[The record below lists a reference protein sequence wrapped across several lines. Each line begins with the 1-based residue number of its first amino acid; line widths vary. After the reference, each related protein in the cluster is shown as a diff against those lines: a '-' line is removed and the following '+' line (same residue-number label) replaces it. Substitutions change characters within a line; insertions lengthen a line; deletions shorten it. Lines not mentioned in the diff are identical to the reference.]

1 MSRLPRNYL
10 LGLLAG
16 LLLLLVASVAPA
28 PTKPSLPP
36 KLSPMP
42 SPVLRVSAPTMPSS
56 PSPPPT
62 FAGTV
67 FPTPPQQKS
76 PWTPPAGLP
85 DPLVSAATTLFD
97 QGLADPRGGDYR
109 QISVAVGN
117 VWSGDG
123 GVARTHGW
131 ALPASTS
138 GGGRFAVCWN
148 GLVYPVVSVGGPA
161 DLNADVDT
169 LVQADAKIRSAFVK
183 ANPTGSYF
191 RFMHGAIPEGESV
204 SETSFLP
211 IKVCLL
217 LRLGEGDLART
228 FWDAWLSGTPP
239 RHNGNDEALR
249 DPYLTLADEWVWA
262 LFDRAVT
269 AHMRGDDRLA
279 VLDARHLT
287 ALQPVAEAEARRR
300 GYPQY
305 PNGGVHEAAQ
315 PYFPYLGP
323 LPRLLA
329 DEERRA
335 GETTPRPT
343 LTAILAMPDKA
354 ARIAALI
361 RALDQVSARQ
371 NGQPGGVSPDA
382 DPVVQG
388 LVAQGDAAVQPL
400 IDAVRTDTRL
410 TRSVGFGRDFFQ
422 ARSLVSV
429 SGAAYAAL
437 VDILHTSEF
446 SASPPTWEGRAETA
460 AAIQAYWDKYHGF
473 SVAERWY
480 RTLADD
486 GAAPKQWLDAAQE
499 IVRPG
504 DEEVRGGW
512 VVSGPRPNGIPPPPH
527 GESLRRGHTPSVSA
541 LMARRVA
548 AIVALSETRDHDSRQ
563 VFDVGDATTM
573 ALSLASWDPQA
584 ARPVLRA
591 QFGTERKTLAFWK
604 GKVDVTNDALRLTK
618 LTLARVQSGDPAA
631 LSDYLDWLQG
641 TPLKDLPS
649 FRLSDILEPLWRS
662 PDDPVVMRGAAFLF
676 NDPRSPWVPLIQER
690 PGFSTSEY
698 ENLLESPLLG
708 LAPFRRA
715 VLTALADHAVI
726 QSVTLGGPDRQADF
740 QIIRHDVD
748 PFRPAAPQEFPVRR
762 CDLYA
767 WHLSHLDGMPAFGYT
782 WPAAEKDAAIA
793 AAAARLRRY
802 GSRFGAGH
810 PVIRPGEGGF
820 GGPNDIAFLTFPRL
834 TRPATAGDVAGNRA
848 IFTLEAGARVVP
860 LPAFPLPA
868 RWVTDHRYPRRVG
881 VWSVARKK
889 YEPGLGYSQDG
900 NVWQAE
906 ETADGKRFY
915 GFVGP
920 HDIARVPAEDMK
932 FPPPPYVWTPVS
944 DGLDGGLRGAAG
956 DSLPYNLSLRAGEP
970 LPLIL
975 RLRSRRGLAQ
985 TVPADFLR
993 RHLTLNLIF
1002 SPDDPGA
1009 DPRTLTDPA
1018 RTWEVVR
1025 PRRAPPLPPARARRL
1040 EPTEDFAA
1048 WTLDPHAD
1056 YDLSR
1061 PGAYRLQFLFAA
1073 RPTESGA
1080 PTPEAA
1086 FRVTR

>member
-1 MSRLPRNYL
+1 MSRLPRKYL
-10 LGLLAG
+10 LSLLAG
-16 LLLLLVASVAPA
+16 LLLLLVASVASA
-28 PTKPSLPP
+28 PTKPSP
-36 KLSPMP
+36 SPVP
-42 SPVLRVSAPTMPSS
+42 SPVLRGSAPDMS
-56 PSPPPT
+56 PSPAPT
-62 FAGTV
+62 FTGTAL
-67 FPTPPQQKS
+67 PTPPQQTS

-85 DPLVSAATTLFD
+85 GPLVSAATTLFD

-109 QISVAVGN
+109 QVSVGVGN
-117 VWSGDG
+117 VWGGDG
-123 GVARTHGW
+123 GVARTHAW
-131 ALPASTS
+131 VLPADTP
-138 GGGRFAVCWN
+138 GGQQFAVCWN
-148 GLVYPVVSVGGPA
+148 GLVYPVASVGGPA
-161 DLNADVDT
+161 DLSADVLA

-211 IKVCLL
+211 IKACLL

-228 FWDAWLSGTPP
+228 FWDAWLAGTPP

-287 ALQPVAEAEARRR
+287 ALQPVAEAEAKRR

-335 GETTPRPT
+335 VDQSPRPA
-343 LTAILAMPDKA
+343 LADILAMPDKA

-361 RALDQVSARQ
+361 GALDRVAARQ
-371 NGQPGGVSPDA
+371 MGQPGGVSPDA
-382 DPVVQG
+382 DPIVQG
-388 LVAQGDAAVQPL
+388 LVAQGDDAVQPL
-400 IDAVRTDTRL
+400 IDTVKTDTRL

-486 GAAPKQWLDAAQE
+486 GAAPKQWLEAAHE
-499 IVRPG
+499 IIRPG
-504 DEEVRGGW
+504 DERVRGGW
-512 VVSGPRPNGIPPPPH
+512 IERSVQRSAPVPPQ
-527 GESLRRGHTPSVSA
+527 GEALRRGHTPSVSD
-541 LMARRVA
+541 LMARRVR
-548 AIVALSETRDHDSRQ
+548 AIVALSEKRDGNSGQ
-563 VFDVGDATTM
+563 LFDAEDATAM
-573 ALSLASWDPQA
+573 ALYLAAWDLEA
-584 ARPVLRA
+584 ARPVLRDQFTA
-591 QFGTERKTLAFWK
+591 QRRTLARWP
-604 GKVDVTNDALRLTK
+604 GQSNSQNDALNLTN
-618 LTLARVQSGDPAA
+618 LTLARMQSGDPAA
-631 LSDYLDWLQG
+631 LSDYVDWLQRA
-641 TPLKDLPS
+641 TLNDLPI
-649 FRLSDILEPLWRS
+649 FRLSNVFEPLYRA
-662 PDDPVVMRGAAFLF
+662 PNDPAVVRGAAFLF
-676 NDPRSPWVPLIQER
+676 LDPRSPWVPLLQER
-690 PGFSTSEY
+690 PGGLYESEF
-698 ENLLESPLLG
+698 EDLLESPLLG
-708 LAPFRRA
+708 LPAFRRA
-715 VLTALADHAVI
+715 MLDSLADRAVLKTI
-726 QSVTLGGPDRQADF
+726 TLGGPDRQMNDSE
-740 QIIRHDVD
+740 VD
-748 PFRPAAPQEFPVRR
+748 PFRPATPQPFPVRR

-767 WHLSHLDGMPAFGYT
+767 WHLSHLGGMPAFQYD
-782 WPAAEKDAAIA
+782 WPVAKKDAAVA
-793 AAAARLRRY
+793 LAAARLRRY
-802 GSRFGAGH
+802 GGLFAADLT
-810 PVIRPGEGGF
+810 PVFPAILPGEGGSP
-820 GGPNDIAFLTFPRL
+820 GVPPPTLRFPRL
-834 TRPATAGDVAGNRA
+834 ARPATAGDVAGNRA
-848 IFTLEAGARVVP
+848 IFTLGAGARVVP

-868 RWVTDHRYPRRVG
+868 RWVTDRRYPRRVG
-881 VWSVARKK
+881 VWSAARKK

-906 ETADGKRFY
+906 ETAGGKRFY

-920 HDIARVPAEDMK
+920 HDIARVPAEDIE
-932 FPPPPYVWTPVS
+932 FPPPPYIWTPVS
-944 DGLDGGLRGAAG
+944 EGLDGGLRGAAG
-956 DSLPYNLSLRAGEP
+956 NPLPYNLSLRAGEP

-1009 DPRTLTDPA
+1009 DPRPLTDPA

-1025 PRRAPPLPPARARRL
+1025 PRQSLPVPPAPARRL

-1073 RPTESGA
+1073 RPTDSGA

-1086 FRVTR
+1086 FRVIR